1 MVSVV
6 KVKLFG
12 VARLKTGVSGFEAD
26 VSTVEALRSTV
37 PGMTKREAKDLV
49 VLVNGKTVGRGYR
62 FKDGDEVSMFSP
74 AGGG

>member
-1 MVSVV
+1 MI

-26 VSTVEALRSTV
+26 VRTVDELKGAV

-49 VLVNGKTVGRGYR
+49 VLVNGKSVGRGYL
-62 FKDGDEVSMFSP
+62 FKDGDEVAMLSP
-74 AGGG
+74 AGGV